1 MGSFSMN
8 RPLSIAAA
16 ILTCLV
22 VLGCDRGVPKQSSA
36 STAKQPVA
44 DGVVAVGNAAPS
56 FSFRALDDKD
66 VGLGDF
72 AGKVVLLNF
81 WATWCV
87 PCVEE
92 MPALERLQ
100 KRFGGEGLTIV
111 SINVDP
117 DENLEAVKQFVAT
130 NGITFPVLRDPNF
143 SLAPQFGVSGF
154 PESFFLDKQGRFLAA
169 AESEG
174 AAPTIRFVG
183 DRAWDSPQFFAMV
196 ERLLAEQKK

>member
-1 MGSFSMN
+1 MN
-8 RPLSIAAA
+8 RPLKIAGAM
-16 ILTCLV
+16 LLCFLV
-22 VLGCDRGVPKQSSA
+22 MGCDRGAPKQSTT
-36 STAKQPVA
+36 STAKGPVS
-44 DGVVAVGNAAPS
+44 DGVVTAGNAAPL
-56 FSFRALDDKD
+56 FSFKALDGKEAA
-66 VGLGDF
+66 LGDF

-100 KRFGGEGLTIV
+100 KRFAGDGLVIV

-117 DENLEAVKQFVAT
+117 EENIEGVKQFVAT
-130 NGITFPVLRDPNF
+130 NGISFPVLLDPNF

-154 PESFFLDKQGRFLAA
+154 PESFFLDTKGRFVAV
-169 AESEG
+169 AESVG
-174 AAPTIRFVG
+174 AAPTVRFVG

-196 ERLLAEQKK
+196 EQLLKEQKK